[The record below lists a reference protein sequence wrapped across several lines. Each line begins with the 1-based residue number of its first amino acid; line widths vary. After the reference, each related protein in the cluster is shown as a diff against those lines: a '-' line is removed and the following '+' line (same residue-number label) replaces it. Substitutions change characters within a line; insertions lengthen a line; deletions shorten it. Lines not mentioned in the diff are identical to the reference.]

1 MRRRRSKYTSRQR
14 AILSARR
21 KWVLR
26 IFSLL
31 IVGSGLVYL
40 TQWGASKLLD
50 HDALPFRSVVIEGN
64 FRHIETAGVRS
75 IAEPYL
81 GAGFFGV
88 NVDDIKLALQDIPWL
103 YKATVRRV
111 WPDEIRITIYEQ
123 TAAARWGGEGLLNPE
138 SKLFFPG
145 DADVIE
151 GLPRLQGPPDTE
163 SIVMESYRAMS
174 DVLKPYDLTI
184 TGLVLDERRA
194 WQVSLNNGLKLV
206 LGRHST
212 MDRLH
217 RFVRFYPAVL
227 ASKSKMIEQIDL
239 RYTNGFVVR
248 WNVPQDKALN
258 SEMG

>member
-1 MRRRRSKYTSRQR
+1 MRHRRPRYASRQR
-14 AILSARR
+14 VIVSERR

-26 IFSLL
+26 IFSLM
-31 IVGSGLVYL
+31 IAGSGLVYL
-40 TQWGASKLLD
+40 TQWGASKLID
-50 HDALPFRSVVIEGN
+50 YDTLPFRSVVIEGN
-64 FRHIETAGVRS
+64 FRHIDTAGVRS
-75 IAEPYL
+75 IAEHYL

-88 NVDDIKLALQDIPWL
+88 NVDDIKLALQGIPWL

-111 WPDEIRITIYEQ
+111 WPDEIHITIYEQ
-123 TAAARWGGEGLLNPE
+123 TAAARWGEDGLLNPE

-145 DADVIE
+145 DADMIE

-174 DVLKPYDLTI
+174 AVLKPYDLI
-184 TGLVLDERRA
+184 IAGLVLDERRA
-194 WQVSLNNGLKLV
+194 WHVSLNNGLKLV

-212 MDRLH
+212 MERLQ

-227 ASKSKMIEQIDL
+227 ASKSQMIEQIDL

-248 WNVPQDKALN
+248 WNVPQDRALN
-258 SEMG
+258 SELG